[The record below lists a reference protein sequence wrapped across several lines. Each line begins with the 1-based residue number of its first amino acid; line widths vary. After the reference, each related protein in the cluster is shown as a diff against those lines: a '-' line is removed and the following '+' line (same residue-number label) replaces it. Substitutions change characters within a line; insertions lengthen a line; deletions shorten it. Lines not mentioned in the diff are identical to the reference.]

1 MFTATGTDVAELG
14 VQCLFPQVS
23 SSGWGKV
30 EAICWGQ
37 RFDSIWLGNIKGVW
51 PIKNPSHLSLK
62 FHSPFPQIDIV
73 GAMMIVRRIRG
84 KNVCQ
89 DYIFCVDGE
98 TVGCKTLT
106 QSILKVSLTGQV
118 VQVQEENLGTT

>member
-1 MFTATGTDVAELG
+1 
-14 VQCLFPQVS
+14 
-23 SSGWGKV
+23 
-30 EAICWGQ
+30 
-37 RFDSIWLGNIKGVW
+37 
-51 PIKNPSHLSLK
+51 
-62 FHSPFPQIDIV
+62 
-73 GAMMIVRRIRG
+73 MIVRRIRG